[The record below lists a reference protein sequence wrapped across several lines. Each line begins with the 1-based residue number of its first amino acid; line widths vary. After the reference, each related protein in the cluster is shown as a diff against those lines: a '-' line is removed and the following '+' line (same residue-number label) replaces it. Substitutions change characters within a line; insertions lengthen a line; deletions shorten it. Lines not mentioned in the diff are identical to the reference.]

1 MPKEFGK
8 KDAKAWARENFKGL
22 EAPVFPSFTP
32 DLAEL
37 DEDGIRY
44 DVNHIIA
51 NGMKSIL
58 IAPEGTGMT
67 MEEIKRFTKIVNEEV
82 NGRVHTSISAVLNT
96 VEDNIASMQYH
107 EECGGT
113 MAMLGHPLMYDPL
126 DQDELVRMYK
136 YMADSVN
143 LGLVFYA
150 GRLKLKRWDPKT
162 GWPMD
167 TLPKIADIDNVV
179 AQKIQGGNTLEY
191 TIECFERVGDKI
203 LVADPMTPAWWTTIP
218 KYGQQW
224 AGAGPFY
231 SSQTPENPRH
241 VKLFNALVE
250 GRIEDAKAIQAEFMG
265 KPRKEGEYVYSAF
278 NNVNYPET
286 GILCAFADKYS
297 HWLCGG
303 NGGILRQPSGRLYD
317 YQKKSLRE
325 QVERIGIQARENEEE
340 FFLGRMNYAKGYRLK
355 RY

>member
-1 MPKEFGK
+1 MPKEFSR

-96 VEDNIASMQYH
+96 VEDNIAAMQYH

-179 AQKIQGGNTLEY
+179 AQKIQGGNSLEY
-191 TIECFERVGDKI
+191 TIECFERVGKSTQVYNKKAAVYLSFYQVAQTLSLYLGSRVLSLESVNSDLSPCDKSEFI
-203 LVADPMTPAWWTTIP
+203 SN
-218 KYGQQW
+218 
-224 AGAGPFY
+224 
-231 SSQTPENPRH
+231 SS
-241 VKLFNALVE
+241 
-250 GRIEDAKAIQAEFMG
+250 
-265 KPRKEGEYVYSAF
+265 KP
-278 NNVNYPET
+278 
-286 GILCAFADKYS
+286 
-297 HWLCGG
+297 
-303 NGGILRQPSGRLYD
+303 
-317 YQKKSLRE
+317 
-325 QVERIGIQARENEEE
+325 
-340 FFLGRMNYAKGYRLK
+340 
-355 RY
+355 